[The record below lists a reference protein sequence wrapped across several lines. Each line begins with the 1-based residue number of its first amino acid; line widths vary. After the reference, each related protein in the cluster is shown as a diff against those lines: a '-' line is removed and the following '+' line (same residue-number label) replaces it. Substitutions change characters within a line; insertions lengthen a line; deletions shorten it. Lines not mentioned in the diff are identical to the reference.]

1 MRADDR
7 GAGWGYWLLVLLVTM
22 IIGLSLVLVLR
33 QRGSAAPAA
42 VAGALPT
49 ARVLLGDAGQQV
61 APQPALRVAPAALA
75 PTPLPT
81 PGPAEAPAPTV
92 ATTLPTLVPEL
103 VPTLVPTL
111 APAPPALPPENLP
124 AGQAVLPPILMY
136 HYIRDVDP
144 AADSMGYN
152 LSIAPADFEQQLAW
166 LQQQGYVG
174 VAMATVERC
183 MRGQGE
189 CPARAVGLTFDD
201 GYEDAYSIALPI
213 LQRYGMHGTFYV
225 VNSFVGQPGYMS
237 WEQLA
242 ALRDAGMEIG
252 AHTVSHLNLTSLD
265 AGTASYEI
273 GQSKAEI
280 EQRLGVSVAS
290 FCYPAGFY
298 DPSIEGLV
306 QAAGYTNA
314 TTTRW
319 DFDYGDMYALP
330 RRRIAGG
337 TALDSFAA
345 IVAGG

>member
-1 MRADDR
+1 
-7 GAGWGYWLLVLLVTM
+7 
-22 IIGLSLVLVLR
+22 
-33 QRGSAAPAA
+33 
-42 VAGALPT
+42 
-49 ARVLLGDAGQQV
+49 
-61 APQPALRVAPAALA
+61 
-75 PTPLPT
+75 
-81 PGPAEAPAPTV
+81 
-92 ATTLPTLVPEL
+92 VPEL

-111 APAPPALPPENLP
+111 APAPPAPAPELLPD
-124 AGQAVLPPILMY
+124 GQATLPPILMY

-144 AADSMGYN
+144 AADPMGYN

-174 VAMATVERC
+174 VPMATVEGC
-183 MRGQGE
+183 MRGRGE

-213 LQRYGMHGTFYV
+213 MQRYGMRGTFYV

-242 ALRDAGMEIG
+242 AMRDAGMEIG
-252 AHTVSHLNLTSLD
+252 AHSMSHLNLTTLD

-280 EQRLGVSVAS
+280 EQRLGVGVAS

-298 DPSIEGLV
+298 DPQIEGLV

-319 DFDYGDMYALP
+319 DFDYGDLLALP

-345 IVAGG
+345 IVGGQ